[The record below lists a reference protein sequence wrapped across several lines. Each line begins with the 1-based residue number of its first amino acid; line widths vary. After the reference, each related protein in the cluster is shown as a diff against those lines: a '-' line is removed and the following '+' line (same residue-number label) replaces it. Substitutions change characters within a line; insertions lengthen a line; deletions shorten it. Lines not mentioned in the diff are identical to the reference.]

1 MMIIKKIYNYLL
13 KAPYYKYFI
22 IFWIISY
29 IVVNFIIDMRANS
42 IGIWAYQPFTV
53 VIFSFTYVYSSIVYY
68 AIKTPKE
75 KMTLIKSVLTA
86 MFIFITLGLFLEVM
100 DNICKFAYNHGFDI
114 WFLWG
119 TK

>member
-13 KAPYYKYFI
+13 KAHYYKYFI

-29 IVVNFIIDMRANS
+29 IVVNFIMNMRDNS

-53 VIFSFTYVYSSIVYY
+53 LIFSFAYIYSSAVYY

-100 DNICKFAYNHGFDI
+100 DSVCKFAYNHGYDI

-119 TK
+119 LE